1 MSRVSLAGMGGFRAE
16 RQASV
21 YVLPSQV
28 LRLHTAFAAGAHD
41 GRIRRQWSLVMEH
54 VHDYLIVGAGMAAD
68 AAAKAIRELDSAADV
83 AVVGEETSPPYQRP
97 PLSKAL
103 WKGDKTVAGI
113 DLGTAASGAKLYTGR
128 RVVVLDRAA
137 HVVRDDQGDSYRYRR
152 LLLATGATPRQL
164 PFEGGDRL
172 IHYRALRDYEA
183 LRRFARPGANIAVIG
198 GGFIG
203 AELAASLCG
212 VGCKV
217 CLLFPDAHIG
227 AGRYP
232 DGLARHLDDY
242 YRQRGVDVRSGVRVT
257 GGRPVDGGVEL
268 GLSDGSL
275 LRVEAAVAGLGV
287 TPNTALA
294 EQAGL
299 KLDNGIVVDA
309 QLRSSEP
316 EIWAAGDVANFYN
329 PALDRRLRVEHED
342 AAVGMGRHAGRAMVG
357 KGDSYDT
364 LPFFYSDLF
373 DLGYEA
379 VGLLDTRLDVV
390 EDWREPY
397 REGVVYY
404 LERGRVRGVLLWNTW
419 DQVDAA
425 RALIAEA
432 GPFDAASVKG
442 RLPRRA

>member
-1 MSRVSLAGMGGFRAE
+1 
-16 RQASV
+16 
-21 YVLPSQV
+21 
-28 LRLHTAFAAGAHD
+28 
-41 GRIRRQWSLVMEH
+41 MEH

-68 AAAKAIRELDSAADV
+68 AAAKAIREVDAAADIGL
-83 AVVGEETSPPYQRP
+83 VGEESAPPYQRP

-103 WKGDKTVAGI
+103 WKGDKQLADI
-113 DLGTAASGAKLYTGR
+113 DLGTAASGATLYQGR
-128 RVVVLDRAA
+128 RIVALDRAA
-137 HVVRDDQGDSYRYRR
+137 HVARDGQGDTYRYRR
-152 LLLATGATPRQL
+152 LLLATGATPRRL
-164 PFEGGDRL
+164 PFEGGERL
-172 IHYRALRDYEA
+172 IHFRTLDDYQR
-183 LRRFARPGANIAVIG
+183 LRRYAQPGAIIAVIG

-203 AELAASLCG
+203 AELAASLSG

-217 CLLFPDAHIG
+217 SMLFPDAHIG

-257 GGRPVDGGVEL
+257 GGKSTDGGVEL
-268 GLSDGSL
+268 ALSDGSV

-287 TPNTALA
+287 TPNTTLA
-294 EQAGL
+294 EQAAL

-309 QLRSSEP
+309 QLRSSDP
-316 EIWAAGDVANFYN
+316 DIWAAGDVANFHN

-342 AAVGMGRHAGRAMVG
+342 AAVSMGRHAGRAMASIA
-357 KGDSYDT
+357 DSYDT

-379 VGLLDTRLDVV
+379 VGLLDTRLTVV
-390 EDWREPY
+390 EDWCEPN

-404 LERGRVRGVLLWNTW
+404 LDHGRVRGVLLWNTW

-432 GPFDAASVKG
+432 GPFDAASLKG
-442 RLPRRA
+442 RLPRQA